1 MFVCKD
7 FINPFLIIINFITC
21 SNPALPQQGK
31 MPLHNII
38 VDIFI
43 YILYVLNDLHY
54 ETRNWSSNC
63 RTYQCISFCS
73 CLCHSIAEMAAQ
85 MPFPWLS
92 FTLTYD
98 VFFWSRCILSSNA
111 FKSFLWIERG
121 GAAPKRWGAAK
132 RFLFFADE
140 NPENLLVLLIFHRLV

>member
-1 MFVCKD
+1 
-7 FINPFLIIINFITC
+7 
-21 SNPALPQQGK
+21 
-31 MPLHNII
+31 
-38 VDIFI
+38 
-43 YILYVLNDLHY
+43 
-54 ETRNWSSNC
+54 
-63 RTYQCISFCS
+63 
-73 CLCHSIAEMAAQ
+73 MAAR

-121 GAAPKRWGAAK
+121 GGPPQRDGGAAK